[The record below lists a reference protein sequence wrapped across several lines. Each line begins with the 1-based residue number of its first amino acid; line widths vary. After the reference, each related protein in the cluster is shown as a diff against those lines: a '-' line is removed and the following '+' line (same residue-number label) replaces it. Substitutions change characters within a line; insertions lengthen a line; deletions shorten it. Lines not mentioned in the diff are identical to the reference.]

1 MAFRL
6 YYNNEDYSGGYV
18 KEEEVVK
25 QARDDDPFALEYL
38 MYKYNGYIKY
48 KVKNYFIIGADRDDL
63 IQEGMIGLYKAI
75 MAYDTDRRISFKNF
89 ADLCIT
95 RQILTAIKTATR
107 KKHMPLNSYV
117 SLNKPMHDEET
128 DRLLA
133 DIICDEENV
142 DPMDIYINDEKI
154 REIVRDIN
162 EKLSRLELEILVPY
176 LNGKSYREIA
186 VETKKT
192 EKCIDNALQRIRRK
206 LGKSIKTEE

>member
-1 MAFRL
+1 MVFRL
-6 YYNNEDYSGGYV
+6 YYNNEDYNGGYV
-18 KEEEVVK
+18 KEEDVVK

-38 MYKYNGYIKY
+38 IYKYNNYIKY
-48 KVKNYFIIGADRDDL
+48 KTKNYFIIGADRDDL

-75 MAYDTDRRISFKNF
+75 MAYDTNRAVSFKNF

-107 KKHMPLNSYV
+107 QKHMPLNSYI
-117 SLNKPMHDEET
+117 SLHKPIHDDET

-133 DIICDEENV
+133 DIISDDENL

-154 REIVRDIN
+154 REITRNIN
-162 EKLSRLELEILVPY
+162 EKLSELELEILVPY

-206 LGKSIKTEE
+206 LGKTIIVEE